1 MTKESNVFLDEKGFF
16 ETIIEALEEGFSGWY
31 CDFHSEVF
39 NYGVNADIKDLEE
52 YGVFNAI
59 GEIQE
64 YEKANFGEVLTDL
77 GNASAVADML
87 YYIKGHEFLYET
99 LEFNFILDSVAEELD
114 KEEPLWNKDL
124 WNEVATDKVNKAIV
138 KRLKEEFKNVYC

>member
-1 MTKESNVFLDEKGFF
+1 MTKEINVFLDEKGFF
-16 ETIIEALEEGFSGWY
+16 EAIIEALEEGFSEYY

-77 GNASAVADML
+77 GDESAVSDML

-99 LEFNFILDSVAEELD
+99 IDFNNVLTDVAEGLKLD
-114 KEEPLWNKDL
+114 EDL
-124 WNEVATDKVNKAIV
+124 WNEVATEKVNKAIV
-138 KRLKEEFKNVYC
+138 KYLREEFKNVYC

>member
-16 ETIIEALEEGFSGWY
+16 ETIIEALENGYTGYY
-31 CDFHSEVF
+31 CDLHGEIF

-52 YGVFNAI
+52 YGVFNAL

-64 YEKANFGEVLTDL
+64 YEKDNFGEVLTDL

-87 YYIKGHEFLYET
+87 YYIIGDKFLNET
-99 LEFNFILDSVAEELD
+99 LNFNHILEDVSEDFFE
-114 KEEPLWNKDL
+114 NTDL
-124 WNEVATDKVNKAIV
+124 WNEQAEEEYNKAIV
-138 KRLKEEFKNVYC
+138 KRLKEEYKNVFC

>member
-1 MTKESNVFLDEKGFF
+1 MTKENNVFLDEKVFF
-16 ETIIEALEEGFSGWY
+16 DEIMEVLENGYTGYY
-31 CDFHSEVF
+31 CDLHSEIF

-77 GNASAVADML
+77 GDPTAVADML

-99 LEFNFILDSVAEELD
+99 LEFNFILDSIANFD
-114 KEEPLWNKDL
+114 GDL
-124 WNEVATDKVNKAIV
+124 WNEKATEEVNKAIIEC
-138 KRLKEEFKNVYC
+138 LKKEVPWLVD

>member
-1 MTKESNVFLDEKGFF
+1 MTKEINVFLDEKGFF
-16 ETIIEALEEGFSGWY
+16 EAIIEALENGFTGYY
-31 CDFHSEVF
+31 CDLHGDIF
-39 NYGVNADIKDLEE
+39 NYGVNADITDLEE

-64 YEKANFGEVLTDL
+64 YEKDNFGEVLTDL

-87 YYIKGHEFLYET
+87 YYIIGDKFLNET
-99 LEFNFILDSVAEELD
+99 LEFNRVLEEVSED
-114 KEEPLWNKDL
+114 FFGNTDL
-124 WNEVATDKVNKAIV
+124 WNEQAEEDYNKAIV

>member
-1 MTKESNVFLDEKGFF
+1 MTKESNVFLDEKEFF
-16 ETIIEALEEGFSGWY
+16 ETIIEALEEGFSEYY

-39 NYGVNADIKDLEE
+39 NYGASADEKDLEE

-77 GNASAVADML
+77 GSASAVADML
-87 YYIKGHEFLYET
+87 YYIKGEEFLFET
-99 LEFNFILDSVAEELD
+99 LNFNHVLEEVSED
-114 KEEPLWNKDL
+114 FFGNADL
-124 WNEVATDKVNKAIV
+124 WNEQAEEEYNKAIV
-138 KRLKEEFKNVYC
+138 NRLLEKYKNVYC

>member
-1 MTKESNVFLDEKGFF
+1 MTKESNVFLDDKGFF
-16 ETIIEALEEGFSGWY
+16 ETIIEALEDGFSEYY

-39 NYGVNADIKDLEE
+39 NYGASADEKDLEE

-77 GNASAVADML
+77 GSASAVADML

>member
-16 ETIIEALEEGFSGWY
+16 DEIIEVLENGYTGYY
-31 CDFHSEVF
+31 CDLHGEIF

-64 YEKANFGEVLTDL
+64 YEKENFGEILTDL

-87 YYIKGHEFLYET
+87 YYILGDKFLYET
-99 LEFNFILDSVAEELD
+99 LEFNFILDSIANFD
-114 KEEPLWNKDL
+114 GDL
-124 WNEVATDKVNKAIV
+124 WNEEASEEVNKAIV
-138 KRLKEEFKNVYC
+138 KRLKEEFSNVYC

>member
-1 MTKESNVFLDEKGFF
+1 MTKENNVFLNEKGLLK
-16 ETIIEALEEGFSGWY
+16 EIIDTLENGFDGYY
-31 CDFHSEVF
+31 CDLHSEIF
-39 NYGVNADIKDLEE
+39 NYGVNADIEELEE

-87 YYIKGHEFLYET
+87 YYVKGHEFLFET
-99 LEFNFILDSVAEELD
+99 LEFNFILDSIAEELD
-114 KEEPLWNKDL
+114 KKEALWNKDL
-124 WNEVATDKVNKAIV
+124 WNEVATEEVNKAII
-138 KRLKEEFKNVYC
+138 KHLKKEMPWLID

>member
-1 MTKESNVFLDEKGFF
+1 MTKESNVFLNEKGFF
-16 ETIIEALEEGFSGWY
+16 KEIMEVLENGFDGYY
-31 CDFHSEVF
+31 CDLHGEIF

-52 YGVFNAI
+52 YGVFNAL

-64 YEKANFGEVLTDL
+64 YEKENFGEVLTDL

-87 YYIKGHEFLYET
+87 YYIKGEEFLFET
-99 LEFNFILDSVAEELD
+99 LNFNRVLEEVSED
-114 KEEPLWNKDL
+114 FFEVIDL
-124 WNEVATDKVNKAIV
+124 WNEQAEEDYNKAIV

>member
-16 ETIIEALEEGFSGWY
+16 DEIMEVLENGYTGYY
-31 CDFHSEVF
+31 CDLHSEIF
-39 NYGVNADIKDLEE
+39 NYGVNADIEELEE

-64 YEKANFGEVLTDL
+64 YEKENFGEVLTDL

-87 YYIKGHEFLYET
+87 YYIIGDKFLNET
-99 LEFNFILDSVAEELD
+99 LEFNRVLEEVSED
-114 KEEPLWNKDL
+114 FFGNTDL
-124 WNEVATDKVNKAIV
+124 WNEVATEKVNKAII
-138 KRLKEEFKNVYC
+138 KRLKEEYKNVFC

>member
-16 ETIIEALEEGFSGWY
+16 EAILETLENGYTGYY
-31 CDFHSEVF
+31 CDLQCEIF
-39 NYGVNADIKDLEE
+39 NYGVYADITDLEE

-64 YEKANFGEVLTDL
+64 YEKGNFGEVLTDL

-87 YYIKGHEFLYET
+87 YYVKGHEFLFET
-99 LEFNFILDSVAEELD
+99 LNFNRVLEEVSED
-114 KEEPLWNKDL
+114 FFGNTDL
-124 WNEVATDKVNKAIV
+124 WNEQAEEEYNKAIV
-138 KRLKEEFKNVYC
+138 NRLLERFADVYC